1 MWLEERPRQVCAAG
15 YASTSSADSVS
26 AAVGVHCGRRE
37 DCGTS
42 QLETEQS
49 AVRDVV
55 AENDMLE
62 SQLCAGGHSI
72 DLLALLVQ

>member
-15 YASTSSADSVS
+15 YASTRSAAADAVS
-26 AAVGVHCGRRE
+26 AAVGVHCGRGE

-42 QLETEQS
+42 QRETEQS
-49 AVRDVV
+49 AVRDVI

-62 SQLCAGGHSI
+62 SQLCAGGH
-72 DLLALLVQ
+72 